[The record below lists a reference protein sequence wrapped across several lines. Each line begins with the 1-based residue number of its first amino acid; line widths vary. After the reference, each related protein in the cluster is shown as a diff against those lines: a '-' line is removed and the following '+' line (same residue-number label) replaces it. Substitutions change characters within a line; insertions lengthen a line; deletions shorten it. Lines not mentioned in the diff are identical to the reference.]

1 MDKKNT
7 RWLNRTSG
15 FIFSVPL
22 ICSLLFSL
30 LLSANAAAN
39 PQPSHNQIFMCNSV
53 IKSGDAACSDYDT
66 AYITGV
72 ADLLIGP
79 QDNSE
84 CDQNPTDPSCGG
96 TTPTANSVG
105 IAVINA
111 QSGAAEYYIAT
122 RDTLDNVSVT
132 PTSTPSTIGEIADD
146 IAQIDALHRVL
157 LDELTLDEAS
167 LGQFVNN
174 NNEHINQVA
183 GQPSAYTNNATSAAC
198 PSAIAYRTVDACGS
212 LFNNL
217 IHSVHQ
223 NNSNINALHSAI
235 TSLSTSLLNV
245 TISFDTSNF
254 TKIPAVF
261 RFNDGSKLVL
271 TVTATSTGPGI
282 EVDEIESYTVNKTT
296 FKEYFRDNGP
306 SGIASNGSTR
316 VSGGEA
322 SALFGNWAWCQKV
335 AQTLAKDKEYLVTF
349 KTQPDRASYVS
360 AYEITNSTP
369 DPSGKTTCMT
379 MPARQS
385 LHNNT

>member
-1 MDKKNT
+1 MYKKITLRNS
-7 RWLNRTSG
+7 RTYSL
-15 FIFSVPL
+15 IYSVPL

-66 AYITGV
+66 AYIAGV

-132 PTSTPSTIGEIADD
+132 PTSTPSSIGEIADD
-146 IAQIDALHRVL
+146 IAQLDALHRLL
-157 LDELTLDEAS
+157 LDELSFNEVS

-174 NNEHINQVA
+174 NNENINQVA

-198 PSAIAYRTVDACGS
+198 PSAIAYRVSSSCTS
-212 LFNNL
+212 LINNL

-223 NNSNINALHSAI
+223 NNSSI
-235 TSLSTSLLNV
+235 TLLNNLQASLSFALRNV

-254 TKIPAVF
+254 AKIPAEF
-261 RFNDGSKLVL
+261 EFNDGSKLVL

-282 EVDEIESYTVNKTT
+282 AVDNDESHTADKSSFQV
-296 FKEYFRDNGP
+296 YFDLNGP
-306 SGIASNGSTR
+306 SGISSNQSTI

-322 SALFGNWAWCQKV
+322 RALFGNWGFCQ
-335 AQTLAKDKEYLVTF
+335 QTSKLIGRNVDYLVT
-349 KTQPDRASYVS
+349 TVTNPDGSSYVS
-360 AYEITNSTP
+360 AVEVIGSTPIWGSEITCATSNP
-369 DPSGKTTCMT
+369 N
-379 MPARQS
+379 
-385 LHNNT
+385 HVN